1 MMNLL
6 KFYNAYT
13 ILPES
18 ISIWFW
24 IIILVQM
31 AIVSTN
37 LFYYMRKNHVLH
49 TVLVIM
55 MPICIYGLIILLYG
69 HTMSALL
76 LGTYKYASEFWS
88 SYNESNLNI
97 WIILLD
103 ALFVGSIF
111 LENKLFAKIEQKAHP
126 VINIVRFIDGLTN
139 WVMIIYVTLYHFT
152 MRTTFDKWQFCLQA
166 YCIFTLVIQ
175 IIAKYVLI
183 IVGDLEAEKNLD
195 SEIETSVMDS
205 EWCRKKVKGF
215 IASSYRII
223 VYVFGIM
230 AIALSVTMIEGV
242 MRDIENGEFT
252 MYEIPLVSMYL
263 LPLYFLTIIFAIK
276 WIFPTKQATWKRMQM
291 WGNEIEINR
300 LICKEFFN
308 EKKPPQKSMLVW
320 TTEHFILSPVIA
332 NRKSYYI
339 PKYIG
344 TRFEGNK
351 QIHCFDDGGK
361 IVLESTQSGNDMIFS
376 AVRRWQNNKQKNM

>member
-1 MMNLL
+1 MTNLL
-6 KFYNAYT
+6 KFYNVYT
-13 ILPES
+13 ILSGP
-18 ISIWFW
+18 ISMWFW

-55 MPICIYGLIILLYG
+55 MPIGIYGIIILLYG
-69 HTMSALL
+69 QTMSALL
-76 LGTYKYASEFWS
+76 MGTYKYASEFWS
-88 SYNESNLNI
+88 CYNECDLNI
-97 WIILLD
+97 WIVLLD
-103 ALFVGSIF
+103 ALFVGSIYI
-111 LENKLFAKIEQKAHP
+111 ENKLFAKIEHKAHP
-126 VINIVRFIDGLTN
+126 VINIVRFIDGLAN

-152 MRTTFDKWQFCLQA
+152 MRTTFEKWKFCLQA

-175 IIAKYVLI
+175 IIAKFVLI
-183 IVGDLEAEKNLD
+183 IIGNLEAEKNLD
-195 SEIETSVMDS
+195 TEIETRVMDS

-215 IASSYRII
+215 IASSYRTLA
-223 VYVFGIM
+223 YVFGIM
-230 AIALSVTMIEGV
+230 AITLSVTMIDGV
-242 MRDIENGEFT
+242 IRDIKNG
-252 MYEIPLVSMYL
+252 MDIIYEIPLVSMYL
-263 LPLYFLTIIFAIK
+263 LPVYFLTIFFSIK
-276 WIFPTKQATWKRMQM
+276 WIFPTKQATWKRMRT
-291 WGNEIEINR
+291 WGSEIEINR

-308 EKKPPQKSMLVW
+308 EKKPPKKSMLVW

-332 NRKSYYI
+332 NRKLYYI

-351 QIHCFDDGGK
+351 RIHCFDDGGK

-376 AVRRWQNNKQKNM
+376 AVRRWQNNKI